1 MVTGPGVRSGSPYD
15 GGLKGG
21 GVMDVPDVRYV
32 QTDDGVNVAY
42 QVFGEGAV
50 DLVFV
55 WGWVSNV
62 DLIWDEPRCAR
73 FLHQLGSFCR
83 VISFDK
89 RGTGLSDPVDVG
101 HPPHVETRVDDLRA
115 VMDAAGCRR
124 VAVLGFSEGG
134 ATALMFAAAHPDR
147 VSSLVLYGAFPRVAW
162 AEDYPWGETREES
175 LRRWVDPLKSGAV
188 PRPEELFPE
197 GVRDAA
203 TRRWL
208 HRYLLNSASPAMA
221 LALLRMNSRLD
232 VRDVLPA
239 VRVPTLV
246 LHRTHDVAVPVDH
259 ARYMAEHIPDAR
271 LVEYPGFDHWPW
283 FGNDVSDDVVQ
294 RIERHITGSVST
306 PAPDRVLATVLFVDI
321 VGSTRRLAEVGDRE
335 WQASW
340 STFRDIAGGA
350 VKRGHGELVKW
361 TGDGMLA
368 VFSAPGRALRCA
380 ATIVE
385 DVARL
390 GLQVRCGAH
399 TGEIQQTG
407 DDIAGIT
414 VHTAARI
421 SDTAQAG
428 EVLVSQTVVDIVG
441 GSGLTFR
448 DRGAH
453 DLPGIPRSWRLHA
466 LDGTAGR

>member
-1 MVTGPGVRSGSPYD
+1 ME
-15 GGLKGG
+15 
-21 GVMDVPDVRYV
+21 VPEVRYV
-32 QTDDGVNVAY
+32 RTTDDVNIAY

-62 DLIWDEPRCAR
+62 DLIWDDPRCAR

-89 RGTGLSDPVDVG
+89 RGTGLSDPVDAG
-101 HPPHVETRVDDLRA
+101 HPPHVDTRVDDLRA
-115 VMDAAGCRR
+115 VMDAAASRR
-124 VAVLGFSEGG
+124 AAVLGFSEGG
-134 ATALMFAAAHPDR
+134 GTAVMFAAAHPDR
-147 VSSLVLYGAFPRVAW
+147 VSSLVLYGAFPRASW
-162 AEDYPWGETREES
+162 AEDYPWGETREETR
-175 LRRWVDPLKSGAV
+175 RRWVKPLTSGEL
-188 PRPEELFPE
+188 PRPEELFPD
-197 GVRDAA
+197 GVQDPA

-208 HRYLLNSASPAMA
+208 RRYLSNSASPAMA
-221 LALLRMNSRLD
+221 MALLRMNGRLD
-232 VRDVLPA
+232 VRSILPA

-259 ARYMAEHIPDAR
+259 ARYLAEHIPGAT
-271 LVEYPGFDHWPW
+271 LVEYPGADHWPW
-283 FGNDVSDDVVQ
+283 FGNDVSDDMLR
-294 RIERHITGSVST
+294 RIERHVTGSVSA

-321 VGSTRRLAEVGDRE
+321 VGSTRRLAEVGDRD

-340 STFRDIAGGA
+340 STFRDIATSA
-350 VKRGHGELVKW
+350 VERGHGELVKW

-368 VFSAPGRALRCA
+368 TFAAPGRAVRCA
-380 ATIVE
+380 SAVVE
-385 DVARL
+385 DVERL
-390 GLQVRCGAH
+390 GLQVRCGVH
-399 TGEIQQTG
+399 TGEIQRTS

-441 GSGLTFR
+441 GSGLQFC
-448 DRGAH
+448 DRGEH
-453 DLPGIPRSWRLHA
+453 TLVGISRPWRLHA
-466 LDGTAGR
+466 LDGAAD